1 MSQRP
6 NVRIVNPTE
15 SVKGIC
21 NKLKEEGIYSK
32 FIEYMAEMDFEE
44 EEEDNYQKVD
54 TFSLDKG
61 DVEFFQWEEEVKY
74 SWLRNLK
81 TLNDFIKNG
90 GKIYVYIH

>member
-21 NKLKEEGIYSK
+21 HKLKEEGIYSK

-44 EEEDNYQKVD
+44 EEEDNYQKVE

-61 DVEFFQWEEEVKY
+61 DIEFFQWEEEVKY

-81 TLNDFIKNG
+81 TLNDFIENG
-90 GKIYVYIH
+90 GKIYIYVH